1 MADRGDD
8 ILGTVLDGRYRVEA
22 VLGAAHAGGTV
33 FRGRDAAAGSTVVV
47 RCPVIP
53 EGLEGDALEAALA
66 AFVVEAEQL
75 AEIGRGSNDVERL
88 LASGVAERSENGAR
102 VPYTIFEWLAGR
114 SLERHLAE
122 RASGGSISEALVL
135 LEPAARALSV
145 AHSLGLAHRDVRP
158 ANLWL
163 AEIGGR
169 TTLKVAAFGL
179 ATRIGPGDTAFAP
192 EYGAPEHF
200 KKSYGA
206 IGPATDVYGLALCVI
221 EMVTGRRAL
230 EGRDAG
236 ELYLATSDLGRR
248 PTLRAHGSHVSD
260 AVEAVLQRALAVDP
274 RRRWQSARELW
285 DALVAAVPELTP
297 SAPSVRP
304 KKTSDRPP
312 GLASATH
319 PGVRSYGDSYGD
331 SYADSPPATL
341 PPGLAAMARAAQTP
355 SNRPPMTSA
364 LSAPVGGTPAAPPV
378 AEDARL
384 SDSIRV
390 AGPKRDGAGA
400 GASAGAKADR
410 SGTWAWLA
418 MAALGVVVVAVI
430 VAKVGG
436 GAGAGAGAEAGAS
449 AGASA
454 GAGAGAGASASAGA
468 RGGGEQAV
476 HVVPFLADMV
486 KVPAGTFVMGS
497 DHDGKGEKPPHAVRL
512 THAFYIDR
520 TEVRADAYAA
530 CVADGA
536 CSLNKVHAGDLVETV
551 WGCNTEKE
559 RPKHPANC
567 VDRIQAESYCAFVRK
582 RLPTEAEWEYAA
594 RGTDGRE
601 FPWGNNAPTKCTQ
614 AVLTGMTGECGERR
628 GTWEAGTTAD
638 GKSPFGAL
646 DMAGN
651 VWEWVADGWDA
662 YPAADAG
669 GTEAGASAL
678 VDPKTALV
686 KTGKG
691 ILRGGSW
698 DYSVTSAKTTYRL
711 PFAAVSGNVST
722 GFRCARD
729 AE

>member
-8 ILGTVLDGRYRVEA
+8 ILGTILDGRYRVEA

-33 FRGRDAAAGSTVVV
+33 FRGRDATAGSTVVV
-47 RCPVIP
+47 RCPAIP
-53 EGLEGDALEAALA
+53 EGLEGAALEAALD
-66 AFVVEAEQL
+66 AFAVEAAQL
-75 AEIGRGSNDVERL
+75 AKIGQGSNDVERL
-88 LASGVAERSENGAR
+88 LASGVAERSEDGAS

-122 RASGGSISEALVL
+122 RASSGSISEALVL
-135 LEPAARALSV
+135 LEPAARALSI
-145 AHSLGLAHRDVRP
+145 AHSMGVAHRDVRP

-179 ATRIGPGDTAFAP
+179 ATRVGPGDTSFSP
-192 EYGAPEHF
+192 DYGAPEHF

-221 EMVTGRRAL
+221 EMVTGKRAL
-230 EGRDAG
+230 EGKDAG
-236 ELYLATSDLGRR
+236 ELYLATSDLARR
-248 PTLRAHGSHVSD
+248 PTLRAHGSHISD

-274 RRRWQSARELW
+274 KRRWQSARELW
-285 DALVAAVPELTP
+285 DALVAAMPELTP
-297 SAPSVRP
+297 APPSVRVR
-304 KKTSDRPP
+304 KTSDRPP

-331 SYADSPPATL
+331 SGPASV
-341 PPGLAAMARAAQTP
+341 PPGLAEMARAAQTP
-355 SNRPPMTSA
+355 SNRPPGTGIASA
-364 LSAPVGGTPAAPPV
+364 ATAAVGGTTAKGVAV
-378 AEDARL
+378 AAEDARL
-384 SDSIRV
+384 GDSVRV
-390 AGPKRDGAGA
+390 AAPRRTV
-400 GASAGAKADR
+400 DR

-418 MAALGVVVVAVI
+418 MGVIGVVVVGVI
-430 VAKVGG
+430 VAKV
-436 GAGAGAGAEAGAS
+436 
-449 AGASA
+449 
-454 GAGAGAGASASAGA
+454 GAGAGAGASASASASAGA
-468 RGGGEQAV
+468 SAAEQAV
-476 HVVPFLADMV
+476 HVMPFLADMV
-486 KVPAGTFVMGS
+486 RVPPGMFVMGS
-497 DHDGKGEKPPHAVRL
+497 DHDGKGEKPPHHVVV

-520 TEVRADAYAA
+520 TEVRADAYAT
-530 CVADGA
+530 CVAEGA
-536 CSLNKVHAGDLVETV
+536 CSLNKVHAGDLVESIF
-551 WGCNTEKE
+551 GCNTDKE

-567 VDRIQAESYCAFVRK
+567 IDRAQAEKYCAFVKK

-594 RGTDGRE
+594 RGNDERE
-601 FPWGNNAPTKCTQ
+601 FPWGSTMPTRCSQ
-614 AVLTGMTGECGERR
+614 AILTGMSGACGERK
-628 GTWEAGTTAD
+628 GTWEVATTAD

-662 YPAADAG
+662 YPAAAPVDAG
-669 GTEAGASAL
+669 ATDASPRAVLDPRSPL
-678 VDPKTALV
+678 VP
-686 KTGKG
+686 TGKG

-722 GFRCARD
+722 GVRCARD